1 MTGQG
6 FWDLLRTRILNR
18 KAAGRRKMAA
28 LPFARK
34 IEMVEAMRKRVE
46 PIRQARAS
54 RKKNE

>member
-18 KAAGRRKMAA
+18 KAEGRRKMAA

-34 IEMVEAMRKRVE
+34 IEMLEAMRKRVE

-54 RKKNE
+54 RKKHE